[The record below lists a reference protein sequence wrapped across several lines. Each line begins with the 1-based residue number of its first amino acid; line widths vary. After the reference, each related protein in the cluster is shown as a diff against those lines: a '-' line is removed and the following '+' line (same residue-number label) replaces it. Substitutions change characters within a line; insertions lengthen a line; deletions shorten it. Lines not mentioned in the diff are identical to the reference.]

1 MKYIFVLLITLIPIL
16 GQAQAIRKVDKTA
29 AGVAITLPDGV
40 LSLNPMSD
48 NAIRVRFTENVTPA
62 EPSLVF
68 STESKTPDF
77 KLSESSNGVEIST
90 RLLKVLVNREDGAI
104 TFNDS
109 EGKTL
114 LQEKSGSRII
124 KPSSISGE
132 KCLIAQQSFISPK
145 DEYLFGTGQ
154 FQDGFLNIKGLTRR
168 LTQVNTQISIP
179 FIVSSKG
186 YGLLWHNYGLTD
198 FNPADSKAELAQV
211 NDTGETITVDVT
223 TSEGSRKETR
233 QNSGFAG
240 SFEVAKKGRYAILL
254 DVGQN
259 MARKYNVVID
269 NKEVINFNNYW
280 LPPTTSTF
288 VELEAGTHKV
298 LVNGEKSDK
307 PVLYYRLVTDETTFR
322 SPVANALDY
331 VVFAGKA
338 DEIIASY
345 RQLSGAAPMMPIW
358 SLGYIHCRERYKSQ
372 NEIVENLTEFRN
384 RKLPMDLI
392 VQDWQYWGKY
402 GWNAMRFDEK
412 DYPDPA
418 KMVQDIHQM
427 NARLMVSVWSKI
439 DEKSDLGKEFTA
451 RNFYIPNTQWVD
463 FFNPAAADF
472 YWKNFSEKLLKPY
485 QIDAWWQDA
494 TEPEN
499 DDLRGRRINNGTQ
512 AGETMRNIYPLFVTK
527 TVYEGSRRDVP
538 DKRVFILTRSAFPGT
553 QRYASAVWS
562 GDIGNDWETL
572 RRQITAGLNLSVTGL
587 PYWTV
592 DAGGFFRPGNGQ
604 YTDSTYHERFL
615 RWFQFGTFCPLQRVH
630 GYKTD
635 TEFWR
640 FGEKVEKEAL
650 KYLNLRYRMLPYI
663 YSQAAVVTFEGGTI
677 MRPLVMDFSSDRKAL
692 EQNYEYMFGPSILV
706 APVLA
711 PGVKTWDV
719 YLPENKAGWY
729 NFWTGTKTVGGQ
741 TINTAAPI
749 DQIPLFVKA
758 GSIVPFGPEKQ
769 YTSEKVDSVTELRVY
784 AGADAAF
791 KLYEDDGVSYNYEQG
806 KYSTILIQWDDRKKE
821 LVIGERKGAF
831 EGMLKNRKF
840 EIVLIDENTGTS
852 VDNTIMLKK
861 IEYLGEKV
869 VANMTLPNLK

>member
-1 MKYIFVLLITLIPIL
+1 MKYYYIFLITLIPIL
-16 GQAQAIRKVDKTA
+16 GQAQAIRKVTKTA
-29 AGVAITLPDGV
+29 TGIEITLTGGV
-40 LSLNPMSD
+40 LSLHPMSD
-48 NAIRVRFTENVTPA
+48 NAIRVRFTENVTPT

-77 KLSESSNGVEIST
+77 KLSETNNGIEVST
-90 RLLKVLVNREDGAI
+90 RLMKVLVNREDGAI

-114 LQEKSGSRII
+114 LHEKSGSRLI

-132 KCLIAQQSFISPK
+132 KCLVAQQSFISPK

-211 NDTGETITVDVT
+211 NETGETTTVDVT

-240 SFEVAKKGRYAILL
+240 TFEVAKKGHYAILL

-331 VVFAGKA
+331 VFFAGKA
-338 DEIIASY
+338 DEVIASY
-345 RQLSGAAPMMPIW
+345 RQLSGGAPMMPIW

-372 NEIVENLTEFRN
+372 NEIIENLTEFRN

-402 GWNAMRFDEK
+402 GWNAMQFDEK

-439 DEKSDLGKEFTA
+439 DEKSDLGKEFSA

-463 FFNPAAADF
+463 FFNPTAADF

-485 QIDAWWQDA
+485 KIDAWWQDA

-527 TVYEGSRRDVP
+527 TVYEGSRHDVP
-538 DKRVFILTRSAFPGT
+538 EKRVFILTRSAFSGT
-553 QRYASAVWS
+553 QRYASAFWS

-572 RRQITAGLNLSVTGL
+572 RRQITAGLNLSITGL

-592 DAGGFFRPGNGQ
+592 DAGGFFRPGNEQ
-604 YTDSTYHERFL
+604 YTDSLYHERFL

-630 GYKTD
+630 GYLTD

-640 FGEKVEKEAL
+640 FGENVEKEAL
-650 KYLNLRYRMLPYI
+650 KYLNLRYRLLPYI
-663 YSQAAVVTFEGGTI
+663 YSQAATVTFDGGTI
-677 MRPLVMDFSSDRKAL
+677 MRPLVMDFSLDHKAL

-706 APVLA
+706 APVLESS
-711 PGVKTWDV
+711 VKTWDV
-719 YLPENKAGWY
+719 YLPKNKAGWY
-729 NFWTGTKTVGGQ
+729 NFWTGKKNPGGQ
-741 TINTAAPI
+741 KVKTDAPI

-769 YTSEKVDSVTELRVY
+769 YTSEKADSVIELRVY
-784 AGADAAF
+784 AGADATF
-791 KLYEDDGVSYNYEQG
+791 KLYEDDGVSYDYEQG
-806 KYSTILIQWDDRKKE
+806 KYATILIQWDDRKKE
-821 LVIGERKGAF
+821 LLIGERKGEF
-831 EGMLKNRKF
+831 ENMLNNRKF
-840 EIVLIDENTGTS
+840 EIVLVDENSEVGMK
-852 VDNTIMLKK
+852 VHENQKIIKYVGKK
-861 IEYLGEKV
+861 ILV
-869 VANMTLPNLK
+869 SLD

>member
-1 MKYIFVLLITLIPIL
+1 MKHIFVLLITLIPIL
-16 GQAQAIRKVDKTA
+16 SQAQAIRKVNKTA
-29 AGVAITLPDGV
+29 TGVEITLPDGV
-40 LSLNPMSD
+40 LSLHPMSD
-48 NAIRVRFTENVTPA
+48 NAIRVRFTENVTLV
-62 EPSLVF
+62 EPSLIF

-77 KLSESSNGVEIST
+77 KLSETSNGIEVST
-90 RLLKVLVNREDGAI
+90 LLLKVLVNREDGAI

-114 LQEKSGSRII
+114 LQEKQGSRFI
-124 KPSSISGE
+124 KSSSISGE
-132 KCLIAQQSFISPK
+132 RCLMVQQSFISPK

-179 FIVSSKG
+179 FVVSSKG

-198 FNPADSKAELAQV
+198 FNPADSKAELTQV
-211 NDTGETITVDVT
+211 NETGETNTVVVT
-223 TSEGSRKETR
+223 TSDGSRKETR

-254 DVGQN
+254 DVGQD

-288 VELEAGTHKV
+288 VELEPGIHEV
-298 LVNGEKSDK
+298 LVNGEKNDK
-307 PVLYYRLVTDETTFR
+307 PVLYYRLVTNETTFR
-322 SPVANALDY
+322 SPVADALDY

-372 NEIVENLTEFRN
+372 NEIIENLTEFRN

-402 GWNAMRFDEK
+402 GWNAMQFDEK

-418 KMVQDIHQM
+418 KMVRDIHQM
-427 NARLMVSVWSKI
+427 NARFMVSVWSRI
-439 DEKSDLGKEFTA
+439 DQKSDLGKEFTA
-451 RNFYIPNTQWVD
+451 RNFYIPNTPWVD

-485 QIDAWWQDA
+485 QIDAWWLDA

-562 GDIGNDWETL
+562 GDVGNDWETL
-572 RRQITAGLNLSVTGL
+572 RRQITAGLNLSITGL

-592 DAGGFFRPGNGQ
+592 DAGGFFRPGKGQ
-604 YTDSTYHERFL
+604 YTDSIYHERFL

-630 GYKTD
+630 GYQTD

-640 FGEKVEKEAL
+640 FGEKVEKVAL

-663 YSQAAVVTFEGGTI
+663 YSQAAAITLQGGTI
-677 MRPLVMDFSSDRKAL
+677 MRPLVMDFATDRKAL
-692 EQNYEYMFGPSILV
+692 DQNYEYMFGPSILV

-711 PGVKTWDV
+711 PAVGQWDV
-719 YLPENKAGWY
+719 YLPENEAGWY
-729 NFWTGTKTVGGQ
+729 NFWTGKKTTGGQ
-741 TINTAAPI
+741 TVKTAAPI

-758 GSIVPFGPEKQ
+758 GSIIPIGPKVQYATEKKWDNLEIRI
-769 YTSEKVDSVTELRVY
+769 YE
-784 AGADAAF
+784 GANGEF
-791 KLYEDDGVSYNYEQG
+791 TLYEDEGDNYNYEKG
-806 KYSTILIQWDDRKKE
+806 AYSTITFNWNNSKKTLTISGLE
-821 LVIGERKGAF
+821 GTFTGILNGRTFNIIVVGNNKGNGADLAEKYDKSVSYSGKKVI
-831 EGMLKNRKF
+831 
-840 EIVLIDENTGTS
+840 V
-852 VDNTIMLKK
+852 
-861 IEYLGEKV
+861 
-869 VANMTLPNLK
+869 NL

>member
-1 MKYIFVLLITLIPIL
+1 MKHIFVLLITLIPIL
-16 GQAQAIRKVDKTA
+16 SQAQAIRKVNKTA
-29 AGVAITLPDGV
+29 TGVEITFPDGV
-40 LSLNPMSD
+40 LSLHPMSD
-48 NAIRVRFTENVTPA
+48 NAIRVRFTENVTLV
-62 EPSLVF
+62 EPSLIF
-68 STESKTPDF
+68 STKSKTPDF
-77 KLSESSNGVEIST
+77 KLSETSNGIEVST
-90 RLLKVLVNREDGAI
+90 LLLKVMVNREDGAI

-114 LQEKSGSRII
+114 LQEKPGSRFI

-132 KCLIAQQSFISPK
+132 RCLMVQQSFISPD
-145 DEYLFGTGQ
+145 DEFLYGTGQ

-179 FIVSSKG
+179 FVVSSKG

-198 FNPADSKAELAQV
+198 FNPADSRAELTQV
-211 NDTGETITVDVT
+211 NETGETISVVVT

-254 DVGQN
+254 DVGQD

-288 VELEAGTHKV
+288 VELEPGIHKV
-298 LVNGEKSDK
+298 LVNGEKNDK

-322 SPVANALDY
+322 SPVADALDY

-338 DEIIASY
+338 DEIIAGY

-372 NEIVENLTEFRN
+372 NEIIENLTEFRN
-384 RKLPMDLI
+384 RKLPVDLI

-402 GWNAMRFDEK
+402 GWNAMQFDEK

-418 KMVQDIHQM
+418 KMVRDIHQM
-427 NARLMVSVWSKI
+427 NARLMVSVWSRI
-439 DEKSDLGKEFTA
+439 DQKSDLGKEFTA

-592 DAGGFFRPGNGQ
+592 DAGGFFRPGKGQ
-604 YTDSTYHERFL
+604 YTDSIYHERFL

-630 GYKTD
+630 GYQTD

-640 FGEKVEKEAL
+640 FGEEVEKVAL

-663 YSQAAVVTFEGGTI
+663 YSQAAAVTFQGGTI
-677 MRPLVMDFSSDRKAL
+677 MRPLVMDFATDRKAL
-692 EQNYEYMFGPSILV
+692 DQNYEYMFGPSILV

-711 PGVKTWDV
+711 PAVGQWDV
-719 YLPENKAGWY
+719 YLPENEAGWY
-729 NFWTGTKTVGGQ
+729 NFWTGKKTTGGQ
-741 TINTAAPI
+741 TVKTAAPI

-758 GSIVPFGPEKQ
+758 GSIIPFGPEKQ
-769 YTSEKVDSVTELRVY
+769 FTSEKADSMIELRVY
-784 AGADAAF
+784 SGSDATF
-791 KLYEDDGVSYNYEQG
+791 NLYEDDGVSYNYEQDE
-806 KYSTILIQWDDRKKE
+806 YTTILIQWNDRKKE
-821 LVIGERKGAF
+821 LVIGERKGEF
-831 EGMLKNRKF
+831 PGMLNNRKF
-840 EIVLIDENTGTS
+840 EVVLVGENSGIGIVVPKTPKTIDYSG
-852 VDNTIMLKK
+852 KK
-861 IEYLGEKV
+861 IV
-869 VANMTLPNLK
+869 VQL